1 MPRILQSIN
10 ENDMKAILE
19 FNLPEDE
26 VEYYCANK
34 GTAMLNVLWELRD
47 ELRKMYK
54 YEELN
59 EDEWKIVERM
69 RDFLND
75 SLNEHEINLNK

>member
-1 MPRILQSIN
+1 
-10 ENDMKAILE
+10 MKATLE
-19 FNLPEDE
+19 FNLPEDDAE
-26 VEYYCANK
+26 FYCANK
-34 GTAMLNVLWELRD
+34 GSAMLNVLWELQQ

-59 EDEWKIVERM
+59 EDEYKIVERM

-75 SLNEHEINLNK
+75 SLNDHEINLNK

>member
-1 MPRILQSIN
+1 
-10 ENDMKAILE
+10 MKAVLK

-26 VEYYCANK
+26 HEFYCANK
-34 GTAMLNVLWELRD
+34 GKDMFVVLWRIEQ
-47 ELRKMYK
+47 ELRKLYK

-59 EDEWKIVERM
+59 EDEWNIVERL

-75 SLNEHEINLNK
+75 ILNENEINLNK

>member
-1 MPRILQSIN
+1 
-10 ENDMKAILE
+10 MKAKLT

-26 VEYYCANK
+26 AEYYCANK

-59 EDEWKIVERM
+59 EDEYKIVERM

>member
-1 MPRILQSIN
+1 
-10 ENDMKAILE
+10 MKAKLT

-75 SLNEHEINLNK
+75 SLNNHEINLNK

>member
-1 MPRILQSIN
+1 MQNNTTTKP
-10 ENDMKAILE
+10 MKATLE

-26 VEYYCANK
+26 AEYYCANK
-34 GTAMLNVLWELRD
+34 GTAMLNVLWELQQ

-59 EDEWKIVERM
+59 EDEFKIVERL

>member
-1 MPRILQSIN
+1 
-10 ENDMKAILE
+10 MKAILE

-26 VEYYCANK
+26 AEFYCAIK
-34 GTAMLNVLWELRD
+34 GTAMLNVLWELQQ

-59 EDEWKIVERM
+59 KDEMLIVERM
-69 RDFLND
+69 RNFLND
-75 SLNEHEINLNK
+75 SLNDNDVNLNK

>member
-1 MPRILQSIN
+1 MMDYTITN
-10 ENDMKAILE
+10 KHMKATLE

-26 VEYYCANK
+26 AEYYCANK
-34 GTAMLNVLWELRD
+34 GTAMLNVLWEIQQ

-54 YEELN
+54 YEELS
-59 EDEWKIVERM
+59 EDEFKIVERM

>member
-1 MPRILQSIN
+1 
-10 ENDMKAILE
+10 MKATLE

-26 VEYYCANK
+26 HEYYCAIK
-34 GTAMLNVLWELRD
+34 GKDMFVVIWNLQQ
-47 ELRKMYK
+47 ELRKLYK

-59 EDEWKIVERM
+59 EDEWQIVERL

-75 SLNEHEINLNK
+75 SLNENEINLNK